1 MFGILRFLRQ
11 DEERWGELDKALES
25 AFGRVRAETR
35 NIYAWIKYLREKD
48 IQNDARQDNAS
59 RELGEH
65 KALIKTMQME
75 IAMLKE
81 EVKNIQRNSAKI
93 SPFPDL
99 IRTKSVLKSGLD
111 SKTGFER
118 KILAISRPVKK
129 EYVMQQVINLMEKG
143 ICTTKQ
149 IETIIVK
156 EKMLCGRTAFYD
168 YLKELKLKN
177 QLPDKSSYNKKFV
190 ISEQN

>member
-11 DEERWGELDKALES
+11 DEGRWSELDKALES

-48 IQNDARQDNAS
+48 IQNDVRQDNAN

-81 EVKNIQRNSAKI
+81 EVKNIQRNSTKI
-93 SPFPDL
+93 SPFPDQ
-99 IRTKSVLKSGLD
+99 IRTKSGLKSGL
-111 SKTGFER
+111 
-118 KILAISRPVKK
+118 ISRLVSQLIFYLLRK
-129 EYVMQQVINLMEKG
+129 
-143 ICTTKQ
+143 
-149 IETIIVK
+149 
-156 EKMLCGRTAFYD
+156 AF
-168 YLKELKLKN
+168 
-177 QLPDKSSYNKKFV
+177 SSF
-190 ISEQN
+190 S